1 MKIIL
6 IFFLI
11 IFISV
16 ICFVVLY
23 RNKNRID
30 NDNPKKYLHAHDVKT
45 QNNYTDL
52 KSATELILQNSL
64 GEEMSFKRP
73 SFESTKIKEYKEVQF
88 TDVNNVV
95 GKLVNTSMPFLQQSY
110 TMQQLH
116 QAAPNGIFTTTADI
130 KTLSRFSDGSISTM
144 VRNSSN
150 DLVKHQGFFQI
161 TNVVKTNPIVAVA
174 ASMQVMA
181 LVSSQYYLNQI
192 NSQLANISERINELL
207 NYHHDEKIG
216 MLLTVK
222 DRLSKIVSKQHADS
236 HDIGEVRILLKDA
249 KNVYEEYR
257 MRLSRQLEELEK
269 FEAKAFFEKDKI
281 FELETKI
288 QETNFTIK
296 IVYEADQ
303 LSMQAELAEIA
314 VRMKTS
320 EDNLVIK
327 ELTEQ
332 IKDRFNSS
340 FYHTAESF
348 IKDKYLPII
357 REKYRKFGKNY
368 LFKHPERLK
377 QINHL
382 AKVPE
387 LKSMDTKIS
396 DLVQQ
401 LSVESN
407 REQEIVYLPSENLQA
422 QRVFLAIN

>member
-73 SFESTKIKEYKEVQF
+73 SFESMKIKEYKEVQF

-116 QAAPNGIFTTTADI
+116 QAAPNGLFTTTADI

-174 ASMQVMA
+174 ASIQVMA

-192 NSQLANISERINELL
+192 NSQLANISEKINELQ
-207 NYHHDEKIG
+207 YK
-216 MLLTVK
+216 
-222 DRLSKIVSKQHADS
+222 
-236 HDIGEVRILLKDA
+236 
-249 KNVYEEYR
+249 EEYW
-257 MRLSRQLEELEK
+257 
-269 FEAKAFFEKDKI
+269 I
-281 FELETKI
+281 
-288 QETNFTIK
+288 
-296 IVYEADQ
+296 
-303 LSMQAELAEIA
+303 
-314 VRMKTS
+314 
-320 EDNLVIK
+320 
-327 ELTEQ
+327 
-332 IKDRFNSS
+332 
-340 FYHTAESF
+340 
-348 IKDKYLPII
+348 
-357 REKYRKFGKNY
+357 
-368 LFKHPERLK
+368 
-377 QINHL
+377 
-382 AKVPE
+382 
-387 LKSMDTKIS
+387 
-396 DLVQQ
+396 
-401 LSVESN
+401 
-407 REQEIVYLPSENLQA
+407 
-422 QRVFLAIN
+422 